1 MKESMWGYWII
12 VLGIGIFS
20 VMMVLQNYS
29 VTDEQSFFLAKEN
42 LASSMKEA
50 IDYAYFAD
58 ASPTITEDNYMN
70 TNEIYG
76 RFKINREKLVENFI
90 RRFADTVDISKT
102 YRINF
107 YYISEIPPA
116 ASVEVISST
125 NKSNFGDSQTAAD
138 ESVNTSS
145 RFTGILFTTED
156 YTPGFEGMIVTPT
169 GD

>member
-12 VLGIGIFS
+12 VLGIAVFAI
-20 VMMVLQNYS
+20 MMVLQNYS

-50 IDYAYFAD
+50 VDYAYFTD

-70 TNEIYG
+70 SNEIYG

-102 YRINF
+102 YTINF

-116 ASVEVISST
+116 ASVEVLSST
-125 NKSNFGDSQTAAD
+125 GKTNFGSTQNAAS
-138 ESVNTSS
+138 EEISTSS
-145 RFTGILFTTED
+145 RFTGILFTTEE
-156 YTPGFEGMIVTPT
+156 YTPGFNTAG
-169 GD
+169 

>member
-12 VLGIGIFS
+12 VLGIAVFAI
-20 VMMVLQNYS
+20 MMVLQNYS

-50 IDYAYFAD
+50 VDYAYFTD

-70 TNEIYG
+70 SNEIYG

-102 YRINF
+102 YTINF

-116 ASVEVISST
+116 ASVEVVSST
-125 NKSNFGDSQTAAD
+125 GKTNFGSTQNAAS
-138 ESVNTSS
+138 EEISTSS
-145 RFTGILFTTED
+145 RFTGILFTTEE
-156 YTPGFEGMIVTPT
+156 YTPGFNTAG
-169 GD
+169 

>member
-12 VLGIGIFS
+12 VLGIAVFAI
-20 VMMVLQNYS
+20 MMVLQNYS

-50 IDYAYFAD
+50 VDYAYFTD
-58 ASPTITEDNYMN
+58 ASPTITEDNYKN
-70 TNEIYG
+70 SNEIYG

-102 YRINF
+102 YTINF

-116 ASVEVISST
+116 ASVEVLSST
-125 NKSNFGDSQTAAD
+125 GKTNFGSTQNAAS
-138 ESVNTSS
+138 EEISTSS
-145 RFTGILFTTED
+145 RFTGILFTTEE
-156 YTPGFEGMIVTPT
+156 YTPGFNTAG
-169 GD
+169 